1 VAKTFAT
8 PEELNRAIGRVEAAF
23 EANGRTL
30 ERLTRERGVQPM
42 LKLVRAATAE
52 MERKVARLA
61 KGDET
66 FTAVQQR
73 GILAQYRAMLLDLEP
88 RMTRVLGEASREA
101 QVESIR
107 SMVKTLA
114 LAELEFEG
122 VTTPIPLTQ
131 AARMA
136 GIIDKD
142 RASLLRQHDVS
153 VRTYGADSIAA
164 AERHLALSFATQRSY
179 SETVAGLFDMVDQSR
194 YRAER
199 IVRSETSFAWNAA
212 HATALDDASEIIPG
226 LFRRWVE
233 YVSDTTGAPLDG
245 RVANDSLVLH
255 GQVAFTPS
263 EGATMEARSTLLVGG
278 IGGFTMPNDGRVNAK
293 LWGRRYAHPP
303 NRPNDR
309 SRIVGW
315 KVDWPIPAYMVVN
328 GQRMDV
334 KKALALMTGKDA
346 DEAREDAEGVD
357 IPEQP
362 LASERKVEEARAGF
376 ARERERRRAE
386 AAAKRAKNVKAKK

>member
-1 VAKTFAT
+1 MAKPVT
-8 PEELNRAIGRVEAAF
+8 PEELARAQERVEGAF
-23 EANGRTL
+23 QATGRTL
-30 ERLTRERGVQPM
+30 ERLTRERGVRPM
-42 LKLVRAATAE
+42 QKLIESAAAE
-52 MERKVARLA
+52 MQRKVSRLA
-61 KGDET
+61 PDDET

-73 GILAQYRAMLLDLEP
+73 AILAQYRMMLLDMQP
-88 RMTRVLGEASREA
+88 RMTRVLGEVSREA
-101 QVESIR
+101 QIESVR
-107 SMVKTLA
+107 SMVKTLS

-122 VTTPIPLTQ
+122 VTTPLPLTQ

-153 VRTYGADSIAA
+153 VRTYGIDSITQ
-164 AERHLALSFATQRSY
+164 AERYLGQSFATQRSY

-199 IVRSETSFAWNAA
+199 IVRTETSFAWSAA
-212 HATALDDASEIIPG
+212 HASALDEASDIVPG

-233 YVSDTTGAPLDG
+233 YVDDFTGAPLDG

-255 GQVAFTPS
+255 GQVCFTPT
-263 EGATMEARSTLLVGG
+263 GATMEARSTFLVGG
-278 IGGFTMPNDGRVNAK
+278 TGGFEMPRDARVNAK
-293 LWGRRYAHPP
+293 LWGKRYAHPP

-315 KVDWPIPAYMVVN
+315 KVDWPVPAYMVVN

-334 KKALALMTGKDA
+334 KKALALMTGRDA
-346 DEAREDAEGVD
+346 DEARQDAEGID

-362 LASERKVEEARAGF
+362 LASEKEVDEARDGF
-376 ARERERRRAE
+376 ARERQRRRDE

>member
-1 VAKTFAT
+1 MAKEFAT
-8 PEELNRAIGRVEAAF
+8 PEELARAVERVEGAF
-23 EANGRTL
+23 QATGRTL
-30 ERLTRERGVQPM
+30 ERLTRERGVRPI
-42 LKLVRAATAE
+42 LKLIQSAAAE

-61 KGDET
+61 PKDET

-73 GILAQYRAMLLDLEP
+73 AILAQYRAMLLELQP

-107 SMVKTLA
+107 SMVATLS

-122 VTTPIPLTQ
+122 VTTPLPLTQ

-136 GIIDKD
+136 GIIDRD

-153 VRTYGADSIAA
+153 VRTYGIDSITA
-164 AERHLALSFATQRSY
+164 AEKYLGQSFAVQRSY

-199 IVRSETSFAWNAA
+199 IVRTETSFAWSAA
-212 HATALDDASEIIPG
+212 HASALDDASEIIPG

-255 GQVAFTPS
+255 GQVAFTP
-263 EGATMEARSTLLVGG
+263 EGATMEARSTFLVGG
-278 IGGFTMPNDGRVNAK
+278 TGGFEMPRDNRVNAK
-293 LWGRRYAHPP
+293 LWGKRYAHPP

-315 KVDWPIPAYMVVN
+315 KVDWPVPAYMVVN
-328 GQRMDV
+328 GARMDV
-334 KKALALMTGKDA
+334 KKALALMTGRDA
-346 DEAREDAEGVD
+346 DEAREDAEGID

-362 LASERKVEEARAGF
+362 LASEKEVKEARAGF
-376 ARERERRRAE
+376 ARERQRRRDE
-386 AAAKRAKNVKAKK
+386 AAAKRAKTRKAKE

>member
-1 VAKTFAT
+1 MAREFAT
-8 PEELNRAIGRVEAAF
+8 PEEMERAVDRVEAAF
-23 EANGRTL
+23 QSTGRTL
-30 ERLTRERGVQPM
+30 ERLTKERGIRPM
-42 LKLVRAATAE
+42 IKLIEAAAAE
-52 MERKVARLA
+52 MERKVRRLA
-61 KGDET
+61 PKDET

-73 GILAQYRAMLLDLEP
+73 AILAQYRAMLVELQP
-88 RMTRVLGEASREA
+88 RMTRVLGEVSREA

-107 SMVKTLA
+107 AMVATIA

-122 VTTPIPLTQ
+122 VVTPLPLTQ

-153 VRTYGADSIAA
+153 VRTYGIDSITA
-164 AERHLALSFATQRSY
+164 AEKHLSLSFATQKSY

-199 IVRSETSFAWNAA
+199 IVRTESSFAWSAS
-212 HATALDDASEIIPG
+212 HASALDDASELIPG

-233 YVSDTTGAPLDG
+233 YVNDQTGAPLDG

-255 GQVAFTPS
+255 GQVAFTPTD
-263 EGATMEARSTLLVGG
+263 ATMEARSTFLVGG
-278 IGGFTMPNDGRVNAK
+278 TGGFEMPRDGRVNPK

-334 KKALALMTGKDA
+334 KKALALMSG
-346 DEAREDAEGVD
+346 RDAEAALEDSEG
-357 IPEQP
+357 IEIEEQP
-362 LASERKVEEARAGF
+362 LASVEEVEQAREAF

-386 AAAKRAKNVKAKK
+386 AAAKRAKPVKARK

>member
-1 VAKTFAT
+1 MAKPTT
-8 PEELNRAIGRVEAAF
+8 PEELARAVERVEGAF
-23 EANGRTL
+23 QATGRTL
-30 ERLTRERGVQPM
+30 ERLTRERGVRPM
-42 LKLVRAATAE
+42 FRLIDQAAAE
-52 MERKVARLA
+52 LERKVARLA
-61 KGDET
+61 PGDET

-73 GILAQYRAMLLDLEP
+73 ALLAQYRMMLLDLQP

-107 SMVKTLA
+107 SMVSTLA

-122 VTTPIPLTQ
+122 VTTPVPLTQ

-136 GIIDKD
+136 GIIDRD

-153 VRTYGADSIAA
+153 VRTYGVDSITQ
-164 AERHLALSFATQRSY
+164 AEKFLGQSFALQRPY
-179 SETVAGLFDMVDQSR
+179 HEVMTGLLDMVDQSR

-199 IVRSETSFAWNAA
+199 IVRTEVSFAYSAA
-212 HATALDDASEIIPG
+212 HASALDDASEIIPG

-255 GQVAFTPS
+255 GQVAFTP
-263 EGATMEARSTLLVGG
+263 EGATMEARSTFLVGG
-278 IGGFTMPNDGRVNAK
+278 TGGFEMPRDNRVNAK
-293 LWGRRYAHPP
+293 LWGKRYAHPP

-315 KVDWPIPAYMVVN
+315 KVDWPVPAYMVVN

-346 DEAREDAEGVD
+346 DEAREDAEGID

-362 LASERKVEEARAGF
+362 LATEAEVDEARAGF

-386 AAAKRAKNVKAKK
+386 AAARRARTRKPKE

>member
-1 VAKTFAT
+1 MAKEFAT
-8 PEELNRAIGRVEAAF
+8 PEELARAVARVEGAF
-23 EANGRTL
+23 QATGRTL
-30 ERLTRERGVQPM
+30 ERLTKERGIRPV
-42 LKLVRAATAE
+42 LKLIEAAAAE

-61 KGDET
+61 PKDET

-73 GILAQYRAMLLDLEP
+73 AILTQYRAMLVELQP
-88 RMTRVLGEASREA
+88 RMTRVLGEVSREA

-107 SMVKTLA
+107 AMVATVA

-122 VTTPIPLTQ
+122 VTTPLPLTQ

-136 GIIDKD
+136 GIIDRD

-153 VRTYGADSIAA
+153 VRTYGVDSITA
-164 AERHLALSFATQRSY
+164 AEKYLGQAFATQKSY

-199 IVRSETSFAWNAA
+199 IVRTETSWAWSTA
-212 HATALDDASEIIPG
+212 HASALDDASELIPG

-233 YVSDTTGAPLDG
+233 YVNDQTGAPLDG

-255 GQVAFTPS
+255 GQVAFTPT
-263 EGATMEARSTLLVGG
+263 GATMEARSTFLVGG
-278 IGGFTMPNDGRVNAK
+278 TGGFEMPRDGRVNAK
-293 LWGRRYAHPP
+293 LWGKRYAHPP

-334 KKALALMTGKDA
+334 KKALALMSGRDA
-346 DEAREDAEGVD
+346 EAALEDAEG
-357 IPEQP
+357 IEIEEQP
-362 LASERKVEEARAGF
+362 LASEEAVEETRAAF
-376 ARERERRRAE
+376 ARERQRRRDE
-386 AAAKRAKNVKAKK
+386 AAAKRAKAVKPKK

>member
-1 VAKTFAT
+1 MAKPET
-8 PEELNRAIGRVEAAF
+8 PEELARAVERVEGAF
-23 EANGRTL
+23 QATGRTL
-30 ERLTRERGVQPM
+30 ERLTRERGVAPV
-42 LKLVRAATAE
+42 LKLIRSAAAE

-61 KGDET
+61 PKDET

-73 GILAQYRAMLLDLEP
+73 AILAQYRAMLLELQP

-107 SMVKTLA
+107 AMVSTLA

-122 VTTPIPLTQ
+122 VTTPLPLTQ

-136 GIIDKD
+136 GIIDRD

-153 VRTYGADSIAA
+153 VRTYGIDSITA
-164 AERHLALSFATQRSY
+164 AEKYLGQAFATQRSY
-179 SETVAGLFDMVDQSR
+179 SETVGGLFDMVDGSR

-199 IVRSETSFAWNAA
+199 IVRTELSHSWNAA
-212 HATALDDASEIIPG
+212 HATALDDASELIPG

-233 YVSDTTGAPLDG
+233 YVNDATGAPLDG

-255 GQVAFTPS
+255 GQVAFTPAD
-263 EGATMEARSTLLVGG
+263 GATMEARSTFLVGG
-278 IGGFTMPNDGRVNAK
+278 TGGFEMPRDGRVNAK
-293 LWGRRYAHPP
+293 LWGKRYAHPP

-315 KVDWPIPAYMVVN
+315 KVDWPVPAYMVVN

-334 KKALALMTGKDA
+334 KKALALMTGRDA
-346 DEAREDAEGVD
+346 DEAREDAEGID
-357 IPEQP
+357 IPEQT
-362 LASERKVEEARAGF
+362 LASEKEVDEARAAF
-376 ARERERRRAE
+376 ARERQRRRDE
-386 AAAKRAKNVKAKK
+386 AAAKRAKSVKTTK

>member
-1 VAKTFAT
+1 MAKPAT
-8 PEELNRAIGRVEAAF
+8 PEELARATERVEGAF
-23 EANGRTL
+23 QATGRTL
-30 ERLTRERGVQPM
+30 ERLTRERGVAPV
-42 LKLVRAATAE
+42 LKLIRSAAAE

-61 KGDET
+61 PKDET

-73 GILAQYRAMLLDLEP
+73 AILAQYRAMLLELQP

-122 VTTPIPLTQ
+122 VTTPLPLTQ

-136 GIIDKD
+136 GIIDRD

-153 VRTYGADSIAA
+153 VRTYGIDSITA
-164 AERHLALSFATQRSY
+164 AEKYLGQAFATQRSY
-179 SETVAGLFDMVDQSR
+179 SETVGGLFDMVDQSR

-199 IVRSETSFAWNAA
+199 IVRTETSFAWNTA
-212 HATALDDASEIIPG
+212 HATALDDASELIPG

-233 YVSDTTGAPLDG
+233 YVNDQTGAPLDG

-255 GQVAFTPS
+255 GQVAFTPT
-263 EGATMEARSTLLVGG
+263 GATMEARSTFLVGG
-278 IGGFTMPNDGRVNAK
+278 TGGFEMPRDNRVNAK
-293 LWGRRYAHPP
+293 LWGKRYAHPP

-315 KVDWPIPAYMVVN
+315 KVDWPVPAYMVVN
-328 GQRMDV
+328 GARMDV
-334 KKALALMTGKDA
+334 KKALALMSGKDA

-357 IPEQP
+357 IPEQT
-362 LASERKVEEARAGF
+362 LASAKEVDEARAGF
-376 ARERERRRAE
+376 ARERQRRRDE
-386 AAAKRAKNVKAKK
+386 AAAKRAKPVKATK